1 MASSDYEACAGIIER
16 LGLAPHPEG
25 GYYRQTYVSKDSTPG
40 LPGRFGPER
49 GPMPFLTS
57 IYYLLAGRDF
67 SAFHRIK
74 SDELWYFHAGTG
86 MRVWEIRAEGSL
98 VEHRLGPEADYFC
111 AVGSGS
117 WFSAEPLILGAD
129 AAAKAPWALVG
140 CAVSPG
146 FDFRDF
152 ELADRSELAAANPR
166 PRELIER
173 LTRR

>member
-1 MASSDYEACAGIIER
+1 MASSGYEAGAGLIER
-16 LGLAPHPEG
+16 LGLVPHPEG
-25 GYYRQTYVSKDSTPG
+25 GYYRQTYVSKDSTPD
-40 LPGRFGPER
+40 LPARFDQGR

-57 IYYLLAGRDF
+57 IYYLLAGKDF

-86 MRVWEIRAEGSL
+86 MRVWEIRAGGDL
-98 VEHRLGPEADYFC
+98 VEHRLGPEAGFFC
-111 AVGSGS
+111 AVGAGS

-152 ELADRSELAAANPR
+152 ELADRGELAAAYPR
-166 PRELIER
+166 HRELIER